1 MSRRRN
7 IKRFS
12 MPELALTPLIDTALT
27 LLVIFMVTAPMVQNG
42 IKLELPQGE
51 MRETSGTQDCV
62 VSITKEGKLFLNASP
77 IDENRLY
84 RDVARMVSSNPEMP
98 VYIQGDKVA
107 SYGDVVRI
115 VDGLKNKAHVQYVG
129 MSTKQA

>member
-1 MSRRRN
+1 
-7 IKRFS
+7 
-12 MPELALTPLIDTALT
+12 MPEVALTPLIDTALT

-51 MRETSGTQDCV
+51 VRETSGTQDCV
-62 VSITKEGKLFLNASP
+62 VSITKEGSLFLNSFP
-77 IDENRLY
+77 TDEARLY
-84 RDVARMVSSNPEMP
+84 REVGRMVAVSPEMP

-115 VDGLKNKAHVQYVG
+115 VDGLKNRARVQYVA